1 GDIDDLFH
9 KAAEY
14 TRSLMAKLNPP
25 VLDDLGLPAA
35 ITWLAKEMP
44 LHNLM
49 VEVRLAQEHVPL
61 PDDQA
66 ILLFQSVRELLINVA
81 KHARTDR
88 ATVALQ
94 VDQQHRLYIE
104 VQDRGRG
111 FDPVADRKAAG
122 SHFGLFSVKERM
134 EAMGGRLDLKSAPGQ
149 GTTATLVLP
158 LGGICEQR
166 KEPEVTDERRKGE
179 MLNVGKRT

>member
-1 GDIDDLFH
+1 
-9 KAAEY
+9 
-14 TRSLMAKLNPP
+14 
-25 VLDDLGLPAA
+25 
-35 ITWLAKEMP
+35 MP

-94 VDQQHRLYIE
+94 VDEQRRLYIE

-158 LGGICEQR
+158 LEGMCEA
-166 KEPEVTDERRKGE
+166 KEPEATDERRKGE
-179 MLNVGKRT
+179 MLNVGKQT